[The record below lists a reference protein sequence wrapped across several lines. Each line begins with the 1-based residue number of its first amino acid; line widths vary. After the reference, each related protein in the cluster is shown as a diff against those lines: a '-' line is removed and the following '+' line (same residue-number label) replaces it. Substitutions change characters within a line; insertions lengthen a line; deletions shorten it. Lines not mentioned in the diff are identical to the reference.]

1 MRLDALLNIDKGLP
15 PWAYIKKSNA
25 ANDPPSLVHKQMR
38 SRTLFDGS
46 APRTAYVLFAPSTLT
61 HIVIQKSQ
69 RRSEEHGRLRKEVLG
84 WQTRLGLLLALGFRE
99 HEDDECRTTCAF
111 TPFSRDRRLNDLS
124 AVCF

>member
-1 MRLDALLNIDKGLP
+1 MAALATDMTC
-15 PWAYIKKSNA
+15 AE
-25 ANDPPSLVHKQMR
+25 
-38 SRTLFDGS
+38 SRTPVS
-46 APRTAYVLFAPSTLT
+46 ADKMTFGFITLT

-84 WQTRLGLLLALGFRE
+84 CQTRLGLLLALGFRE

>member
-1 MRLDALLNIDKGLP
+1 MQGAIAAGLAGVTGAFEARRRAQCESAGDGHHQRP
-15 PWAYIKKSNA
+15 P
-25 ANDPPSLVHKQMR
+25 
-38 SRTLFDGS
+38 
-46 APRTAYVLFAPSTLT
+46 LT

>member
-1 MRLDALLNIDKGLP
+1 MARLEEYPL
-15 PWAYIKKSNA
+15 Y
-25 ANDPPSLVHKQMR
+25 M
-38 SRTLFDGS
+38 
-46 APRTAYVLFAPSTLT
+46 
-61 HIVIQKSQ
+61 HIVIRKSQ

>member
-1 MRLDALLNIDKGLP
+1 MRLPHPHDAR
-15 PWAYIKKSNA
+15 NA
-25 ANDPPSLVHKQMR
+25 LELIPSLVSNWRFKR
-38 SRTLFDGS
+38 AAD
-46 APRTAYVLFAPSTLT
+46 PYK

-84 WQTRLGLLLALGFRE
+84 CQTRLGLLLALGFRE